1 MSQRNPP
8 SLDVSTRV
16 KPSLR
21 GSAPLHG
28 LLSLRVCVLFD
39 RGSNSSSRNF
49 AHKQQQQQ
57 QQFIAGGGVGCPPL
71 EHPPSSPPPPA
82 AEQCVRTRFVRQ
94 RGKSTHTHRRRCVYV
109 GCSPGGRT
117 APLLLCVYQSPSRS
131 RGVTTKPPV
140 RAEKANKRP
149 IVSSVCVL
157 IVGDSLPKKV
167 SIAPAK
173 EERGLPKHLR
183 HDLWRRV
190 NYSCKLPLI

>member
-49 AHKQQQQQ
+49 ATNSSSNNNSLSPAAASVARRLS
-57 QQFIAGGGVGCPPL
+57 IPSPPL
-71 EHPPSSPPPPA
+71 LLPQQSGA
-82 AEQCVRTRFVRQ
+82 YVRALCVREGRA
-94 RGKSTHTHRRRCVYV
+94 HTQTQVCVCWLFPRRSN
-109 GCSPGGRT
+109 G
-117 APLLLCVYQSPSRS
+117 PLLLCVYQSPSRS